1 MLMVVNEAADM
12 SRNRTSKFEAP
23 GSFKCDCC
31 GYETG
36 KSANYHRHLA
46 SDRHL
51 RVLNFSN
58 QINCEINENDLC
70 TDSASTQPIDMIVDG
85 ATVDCQTSYGTDNYD
100 QDFEEEEEEDEA
112 VEDNDEQEYYEEQSH
127 DARIDT
133 EWFPFDS
140 KIHFLLTSLYSS
152 KTHRVSDEVMTFVM
166 YIMKECGCRNVP
178 PLSKIKKYLQTKM
191 EMEDMIQ
198 KHEDKDGNISWMIKP
213 TSMLKLQL
221 ANPVLSN
228 QIFRYPTVETS
239 SQSNYQVS
247 GSKWK
252 EMEFHWTINS
262 KKHQF
267 VKGQFISFELD
278 GQEVYG
284 KILQFLESVQEDKL
298 MYAKVDVFIGKEHR
312 YMSEMNMEDK
322 CLVKY
327 GQLHMVSLEECKGVS
342 IPSDTSL
349 MELINGELI
358 NISRERKDAILK
370 QSSLYTGLPVITVP
384 LNLFMDDMSANQSKR
399 WSPLHAI
406 QGQLSGLSVEEKNR
420 GKNVFLLGVAD
431 RMNILEL
438 VSPIC
443 QDIENCKQ
451 SGIEA
456 FDASLNQKVI
466 LTTDISLI
474 VTDYQMMSLACNHL
488 GPSANKYC
496 PKCNA
501 DGTDPFK
508 KWDLRT
514 PETTKRTLERLKLVR
529 DKVSLQRQTGV
540 KLYENCLWQFMDPHR
555 DTPVGTLH
563 FLYLGL
569 AKHLIKYCLDTL
581 NENQKNLLEKHLE
594 SIDQSDFAYQIN
606 TSFFKYF
613 DSRQGKDFKH
623 YLQIAVI
630 NMEYAGLRTKYIL
643 VLEKLALISKY
654 ILQGCGV
661 PKIKSEFEDY
671 FLLIQEN
678 IPEIGTKRK
687 THLCVH
693 LADDM
698 ERHGHLLHYTEDS
711 FEKNHKTIR
720 SSIAHQNGHARSRDT
735 ASQFANSELMS
746 HVIAGGF
753 FLNSTQWSCASDLVI
768 SYGKDGKLLKFLGMP
783 NNHDKGVGLLKNI
796 VNKKMSPDDLMYIE
810 VQVLQAILNC
820 GGSPN
825 ILSSKDLT
833 VQEFSKGTTKLGENA
848 RVGSFVLYLDE
859 EENAKIGKVTK
870 FLRLVWKGNC
880 HQVVYIQKVIPA
892 HHSNARLQYIT
903 TTETT
908 DCVKL
913 VKLQSLIHTVHDCR
927 GGNCHL
933 KEGTVTKRIEQ
944 ENRSVKRTYLKHSLQ
959 HNVYIINKYRL
970 THSLDKFVF

>member
-12 SRNRTSKFEAP
+12 SRNRTSTFEAP

-100 QDFEEEEEEDEA
+100 QDFEEEEEEEEEDEA
-112 VEDNDEQEYYEEQSH
+112 VEDNDEQEYYEERSH

-166 YIMKECGCRNVP
+166 YIMKECGCRNLP

-278 GQEVYG
+278 GQVVYG

-312 YMSEMNMEDK
+312 YMSEMKMEDK

-327 GQLHMVSLEECKGVS
+327 GQLHMVSLEECKVVS

-349 MELINGELI
+349 MELINGELDKYFQRKRRGDGALVDCVLDEEDTFLDADEGRLLEVEESS
-358 NISRERKDAILK
+358 ISLGRSQTDSPLQLCISTELLTVHLVIFFQRKDAILK

-613 DSRQGKDFKH
+613 DSRQGKDFKN

-661 PKIKSEFEDY
+661 PKIKSEFDDY

-687 THLCVH
+687 MKC
-693 LADDM
+693 
-698 ERHGHLLHYTEDS
+698 
-711 FEKNHKTIR
+711 
-720 SSIAHQNGHARSRDT
+720 
-735 ASQFANSELMS
+735 
-746 HVIAGGF
+746 
-753 FLNSTQWSCASDLVI
+753 
-768 SYGKDGKLLKFLGMP
+768 
-783 NNHDKGVGLLKNI
+783 
-796 VNKKMSPDDLMYIE
+796 
-810 VQVLQAILNC
+810 
-820 GGSPN
+820 
-825 ILSSKDLT
+825 
-833 VQEFSKGTTKLGENA
+833 
-848 RVGSFVLYLDE
+848 
-859 EENAKIGKVTK
+859 
-870 FLRLVWKGNC
+870 
-880 HQVVYIQKVIPA
+880 
-892 HHSNARLQYIT
+892 
-903 TTETT
+903 
-908 DCVKL
+908 
-913 VKLQSLIHTVHDCR
+913 
-927 GGNCHL
+927 
-933 KEGTVTKRIEQ
+933 
-944 ENRSVKRTYLKHSLQ
+944 
-959 HNVYIINKYRL
+959 
-970 THSLDKFVF
+970 

>member
-1 MLMVVNEAADM
+1 M
-12 SRNRTSKFEAP
+12 KF
-23 GSFKCDCC
+23 F
-31 GYETG
+31 
-36 KSANYHRHLA
+36 
-46 SDRHL
+46 
-51 RVLNFSN
+51 
-58 QINCEINENDLC
+58 
-70 TDSASTQPIDMIVDG
+70 
-85 ATVDCQTSYGTDNYD
+85 
-100 QDFEEEEEEDEA
+100 EEEEEDEA
-112 VEDNDEQEYYEEQSH
+112 VDDEDEQEYYEERSR
-127 DARIDT
+127 DTRTET

-140 KIHFLLTSLYSS
+140 KTHFLLTSLYSS
-152 KTHRVSDEVMTFVM
+152 KTHRVSDEVMSFVM

-213 TSMLKLQL
+213 TSMLRLQL
-221 ANPVLSN
+221 ANPVISK
-228 QIFRYPTVETS
+228 QIFR
-239 SQSNYQVS
+239 
-247 GSKWK
+247 
-252 EMEFHWTINS
+252 
-262 KKHQF
+262 
-267 VKGQFISFELD
+267 
-278 GQEVYG
+278 
-284 KILQFLESVQEDKL
+284 
-298 MYAKVDVFIGKEHR
+298 
-312 YMSEMNMEDK
+312 

-327 GQLHMVSLEECKGVS
+327 GQLHMVSLEECKVFA

-358 NISRERKDAILK
+358 NISRERRDTILK
-370 QSSLYTGLPVITVP
+370 QSSLYTGLPVITVN

-420 GKNVFLLGVAD
+420 GKNVFLLGVTD
-431 RMNILEL
+431 RMDILEL

-474 VTDYQMMSLACNHL
+474 VTDYHMMSLACNHL

-508 KWDLRT
+508 KLDLRT

-529 DKVSLQRQTGV
+529 DQVSLQRQTGV

-569 AKHLIKYCLDTL
+569 AKHLIK
-581 NENQKNLLEKHLE
+581 Q
-594 SIDQSDFAYQIN
+594 
-606 TSFFKYF
+606 F

-623 YLQIAVI
+623 YLEIAVI

-654 ILQGCGV
+654 ILQGCCV
-661 PKIKSEFEDY
+661 QKIESEFEGY
-671 FLLIQEN
+671 FQLIQEN
-678 IPEIGTKRK
+678 VPEIGTKRK

-720 SSIAHQNGHARSRDT
+720 SSIPHQNGHARSRDT
-735 ASQFANSELMS
+735 ASQFANNELMS

-753 FLNSTQWSCASDLVI
+753 FLNSTKWSCASDLVI

-783 NNHDKGVGLLKNI
+783 NNHDKGAGLLKNI
-796 VNKKMSPDDLMYIE
+796 VNKKMSVDDLMYIE

-825 ILSSKDLT
+825 IISSKDLT

-848 RVGSFVLYLDE
+848 RIGSFVLYLDE
-859 EENAKIGKVTK
+859 EENVKIGKVTK
-870 FLRLVWKGNC
+870 FLRKKIRRFDPEVFIAYCHSMKTKPVCNNEEENHDMDVTTNTSLLQPPAPEPSTQTFDIDIVIKTKG
-880 HQVVYIQKVIPA
+880 
-892 HHSNARLQYIT
+892 
-903 TTETT
+903 
-908 DCVKL
+908 
-913 VKLQSLIHTVHDCR
+913 
-927 GGNCHL
+927 
-933 KEGTVTKRIEQ
+933 KEIVVTKEVQRVIDFHK
-944 ENRSVKRTYLKHSLQ
+944 S
-959 HNVYIINKYRL
+959 I
-970 THSLDKFVF
+970 LDKTLTKVLP